1 MPTINQLSSVD
12 SLSGGDN
19 LPVYVS
25 GQGDARKASMTTM
38 QAYFADTF
46 ATTAATLPKATPVT
60 KNADFTVADSENVL
74 IVDKGSACIVALPAA
89 ANWAGR
95 QILIKTVQAYAV
107 TSANSNVIPQ
117 AGGAASTA
125 ILSGTAGKYAQLISD
140 GYNWHIFA
148 AN

>member
-12 SLSGGDN
+12 TLSAGDN

-46 ATTAATLPKATPVT
+46 ATSAATLPKSTPVT
-60 KNADFTVADSENVL
+60 KTADFTVADSENVI
-74 IVDKGSACIVALPAA
+74 IVDKASTCLVALPAA

-95 QILIKTVQAYAV
+95 QILIKTVQAQAV
-107 TSANSNVIPQ
+107 TSVNSNVIPL
-117 AGGAASTA
+117 AGGAAGTA
-125 ILSGTAGKYAQLISD
+125 ILTGAAGKYALLISD
-140 GYNWHIFA
+140 GYNWHTFA